1 MGGSEGLCFW
11 GWVPGCWVG
20 LQGATRGEVSSPFIS
35 PPLAFTVYGTE
46 GQFRNILESLGLWR
60 EGHPSRAPWVYPRNF
75 FGKGLALQG
84 LDDRSFLP
92 CLPFTRIFQN
102 SSVVQQDFLQ

>member
-1 MGGSEGLCFW
+1 MRVCASGGGSQAAGW
-11 GWVPGCWVG
+11 GCEVAPG
-20 LQGATRGEVSSPFIS
+20 VSSPLIS

-60 EGHPSRAPWVYPRNF
+60 EGYPSRAPWVYPRNC
-75 FGKGLALQG
+75 FGNGLTLQG

-92 CLPFTRIFQN
+92 CLPFTTIFEN